1 MVFLRN
7 KQSDFW
13 RFSPDKAKTAP
24 LGTVFKNGAA
34 SKKSFFKLIILMKKL
49 DFFRLFSS
57 DFFELVYTSDLTIKT
72 SQVQYLSGFRK
83 N

>member
-13 RFSPDKAKTAP
+13 GFSPDKAKTAP

-34 SKKSFFKLIILMKKL
+34 SKNRTCDPVITNYKDALKML
-49 DFFRLFSS
+49 DF
-57 DFFELVYTSDLTIKT
+57 
-72 SQVQYLSGFRK
+72 
-83 N
+83 